1 MGGHGH
7 AQIGGLQHGGVPGGD
22 VFEAV
27 IDAMVAHVA
36 DHFLGAGDGDR
47 RLAGDCVGNA
57 HDAVEQAGVVAV
69 DAIDQA
75 HAPRFVG
82 AKRATSVSQFAQHAV
97 TDDPRQAL
105 QRANVGGHADVDFL
119 DRKLCVLG
127 GITHVARGNQVDGA
141 TQAVTL
147 NGRKHRFAAV
157 IDRIERRLQGEDL
170 APQQARIASDVLAQL
185 IGHAGQHHQVDPRG
199 EMLACPAEDHHAH
212 FIGVVDPLEDLD
224 DLAPE
229 RGVHRVD
236 LLRTVDLHM
245 GDFIDQFDV
254 ERSVLRHANDPFAGK
269 NEARTITRHQGGQ

>member
-1 MGGHGH
+1 M
-7 AQIGGLQHGGVPGGD
+7 
-22 VFEAV
+22 
-27 IDAMVAHVA
+27 
-36 DHFLGAGDGDR
+36 
-47 RLAGDCVGNA
+47 
-57 HDAVEQAGVVAV
+57 
-69 DAIDQA
+69 
-75 HAPRFVG
+75 
-82 AKRATSVSQFAQHAV
+82 
-97 TDDPRQAL
+97 
-105 QRANVGGHADVDFL
+105 QRADVGGHADVDFL
-119 DRKLCVLG
+119 DRELCILG

-170 APQQARIASDVLAQL
+170 APQQARIAAHVLAQF
-185 IGHAGQHHQVDPRG
+185 IGHTGQHHQVDPRG
-199 EMLACPAEDHHAH
+199 EMLACPAQDHHTH

-224 DLAPE
+224 DFAPE